1 MLNYEQIK
9 ELKTMGFSNADILA
23 ICGTKPQE
31 PEKKPQE
38 PEKKP
43 QEPEKKPQEPEKKPQ
58 EAEKLVN
65 DNAAI
70 LAAIRQLTGVIQ
82 ANAIMTAQNQKD
94 TGPKIEDVVAS
105 IIEP

>member
-9 ELKTMGFSNADILA
+9 ELKTMGFSNADILV

-38 PEKKP
+38 VEKP
-43 QEPEKKPQEPEKKPQ
+43 
-58 EAEKLVN
+58 VN

-70 LAAIRQLTGVIQ
+70 LAAIQQLTGVIQ

-105 IIEP
+105 IIDP